1 MFRNPDLLPADLIYP
16 NMDYEREDAM
26 KLTVRGP
33 PAGKAIRRA
42 GFLLHPR
49 PSRGLAQAGVPVV
62 SRPTVLAAG
71 GVLWRRDSANP
82 EVALVHRPEYDDWS
96 LPKGKAKPGE
106 HLLVTALREVSEET
120 GYRPRIGPYLTTVRY
135 PITSRGRRATKIAAY
150 WSMRCSGGSFGASRE
165 VDEMRWLPLDEAA
178 NRLSSAA
185 DRVLL
190 AEFGRTRADTEPLLL
205 VRYGATVSGPPRF
218 NGRPGSQRL
227 SRSGRDQ
234 AACLVPVLAGLGIT
248 ELLSADLPACVDML
262 APFAATAG
270 MTVRRQAQLTAGGF
284 AGNEHAVADRVRH
297 DASCSQALVVCGGQR
312 VIAGLVGAL
321 IHGSDVLP
329 PPDARVKK
337 GGWWLLHHR
346 DGAVSAYERHA
357 PAH

>member
-1 MFRNPDLLPADLIYP
+1 M
-16 NMDYEREDAM
+16 
-26 KLTVRGP
+26 
-33 PAGKAIRRA
+33 
-42 GFLLHPR
+42 
-49 PSRGLAQAGVPVV
+49 

-96 LPKGKAKPGE
+96 LPKGKAKVGE

-135 PITSRGRRATKIAAY
+135 PITSRGRAANKIAAY
-150 WSMRCSGGSFGASRE
+150 WSMRCIGGSFRASRE
-165 VDEMRWLPLDEAA
+165 VDEMRWLPLDEAGG
-178 NRLSSAA
+178 RLSSAL
-185 DRVLL
+185 DRVVL
-190 AEFGRTRADTEPLLL
+190 AAFGRIRRDTEPLLL
-205 VRYGATVSGPPRF
+205 VRHGATVSSQPRF
-218 NGRPGSQRL
+218 KRRPESQRL
-227 SRSGRDQ
+227 NRSGRDK

-262 APFAATAG
+262 APFAATTG
-270 MTVRRQAQLTAGGF
+270 MTVRRDAQLTPGGF
-284 AGNEHAVADRVRH
+284 AGNENEVADRVRQ
-297 DASCSQALVVCGGQR
+297 DASCSQVLVVCGGQR
-312 VIAGLVGAL
+312 VITGLVGAL
-321 IHGSDVLP
+321 VHGSDVLP
-329 PPDARVKK
+329 PPETRVKK